1 MIFLFLSCAMALL
14 LDQWS
19 KRAVDARV
27 SAGIS
32 GVRHIPVIR
41 RVTNRKRVYRHGG
54 VRAGLAGLWFAA
66 LVSAIVLNRTGV
78 RFQTHVALLGL
89 GAALGGAAGNLLDV
103 IRYRGIRDFIDLR
116 RWPVFNLADI
126 AVIAGLI
133 VAIWARP

>member
-1 MIFLFLSCAMALL
+1 MIFLLISCATALL

-19 KRAVDARV
+19 KRAVDARASTGRV
-27 SAGIS
+27 AVGH
-32 GVRHIPVIR
+32 VPLIR
-41 RVTNRKRVYRHGG
+41 RVTNRRRVYGHGA

-66 LVSAIVLNRTGV
+66 LVSAIALNRTGV
-78 RFQTHVALLGL
+78 RFQTHVALIGL

-116 RWPVFNLADI
+116 RWPVFNLADV

-133 VAIWARP
+133 VAIWPRP